1 MSKEDNGGPAFPQ
14 DSQTARA
21 WAVFENAK
29 KPLPETDYV
38 ALIES
43 LQTGLSVRD
52 YFASKAP
59 VTVQDAIDVSGYK
72 DRDCLKHDADRNVV
86 FAVLTMMRYEY
97 ADAMLS
103 ERKR

>member
-1 MSKEDNGGPAFPQ
+1 MSKEDNGGPAFPVIYKQ
-14 DSQTARA
+14 CIGHDNNGQIIYS
-21 WAVFENAK
+21 EDPIPGM
-29 KPLPETDYV
+29 PL
-38 ALIES
+38 
-43 LQTGLSVRD
+43 RD

>member
-1 MSKEDNGGPAFPQ
+1 MSKEDNGGPAFPIPII
-14 DSQTARA
+14 SQNQSTGETSI
-21 WAVFENAK
+21 WQTEGGM
-29 KPLPETDYV
+29 PL
-38 ALIES
+38 
-43 LQTGLSVRD
+43 RD
-52 YFASKAP
+52 YFASNAP